1 MANVVFPFN
10 RRGIFGIKS
19 VGVPTITDT
28 DVTFHFEA
36 HPYVQM
42 PYNGILIVNISTAVP
57 TGTEGTLPVYFK
69 TGDSPKVA
77 VTMADGDPLTASD
90 VLTTGYYLLFFDR
103 GQNVLQV
110 FNSVS

>member
-19 VGVPTITDT
+19 VGAP
-28 DVTFHFEA
+28 DVSTTEVVFRFEA

-42 PYNGILIVNISTAVP
+42 PYNGILIVNITTAP
-57 TGTEGTLPVYFK
+57 TGAAGTEPVFFK
-69 TGDSPKVA
+69 TGDDPKVA
-77 VTMADGDPLTASD
+77 VTTADGEPLTAADMSA
-90 VLTTGYYLLFFDR
+90 TGYYLLFFDR

>member
-19 VGVPTITDT
+19 VGVPTLTDT
-28 DVTFHFEA
+28 DVTFHFEP

-42 PYNGILIVNISTAVP
+42 PYNGILIVNITTPVP
-57 TGTEGTLPVYFK
+57 TGATGTEPVYFK
-69 TGDSPKVA
+69 TGDAARVA
-77 VTMADGDPLTASD
+77 VTKGDGDPLTAAD
-90 VLTTGYYLLFFDR
+90 VLESGYFLLFFDR

-110 FNSVS
+110 FNSI